1 MIGNVIKD
9 SILQLIIILIMV
21 DYEIVCSGIAFIY
34 CKQDKQEK
42 VVNVANFI
50 GSIFGDVKFISKC
63 LRCRDLYVIFEVST
77 NLS

>member
-21 DYEIVCSGIAFIY
+21 DYEIVCIGIAFLY

-42 VVNVANFI
+42 AVSVANFI
-50 GSIFGDVKFISKC
+50 GSIFGDVQFIGKC
-63 LRCRDLYVIFEVST
+63 L
-77 NLS
+77 